1 MKKKLRAVLERFG
14 QNQSDLAELLGL
26 TYQSVSI
33 KINGKK
39 DWTQS
44 EMFKIIHCYG
54 LTPDETMDIFF
65 NERDWLGLDDKE
77 E

>member
-44 EMFKIIHCYG
+44 EMFKIIHCYE
-54 LTPDETMDIFF
+54 LTSEEAMDIFF
-65 NERDWLGLDDKE
+65 NERDWLGLNDEK
-77 E
+77 

>member
-44 EMFKIIHCYG
+44 EMFKIIHCYE
-54 LTPDETMDIFF
+54 LTPE
-65 NERDWLGLDDKE
+65 
-77 E
+77 